1 MLCYLYHGCTIVA
14 KGCTMVQHNT
24 LWCKII
30 VPWWYKDAPW
40 HRYNYHG
47 ASYVYYGI
55 PLFTMVY
62 HCSPWYTMVI
72 TWYLFIRECIVVISL
87 GLIAQYNKTE
97 EKILIIIFTEWQMM
111 FKSMHQ
117 CSKNQMA
124 QYLATAVQYFNYWSS
139 LNARHCNF
147 SHLCLYIYIII
158 HLCHGA
164 KWKKHMNDN
173 TTLVLS
179 CWLHGLAT
187 AAWNGWMWIG
197 MKIFNKKV
205 LNCEK

>member
-1 MLCYLYHGCTIVA
+1 MHHGMD
-14 KGCTMVQHNT
+14 TM
-24 LWCKII
+24 
-30 VPWWYKDAPW
+30 
-40 HRYNYHG
+40 YHG
-47 ASYVYYGI
+47 ASYVSYGIPLFTMVYHCLPWYTTVHHGI

-62 HCSPWYTMVI
+62 HCSPWYTMVVP
-72 TWYLFIRECIVVISL
+72 WYLFIRKRIVVISL
-87 GLIAQYNKTE
+87 GLVAQYNKTE

-111 FKSMHQ
+111 FKSMYQ

-124 QYLATAVQYFNYWSS
+124 QYLAMAVQYFNYWSS

-147 SHLCLYIYIII
+147 SHFCLYIYIIYLWYGPNATSKECGFHI
-158 HLCHGA
+158 
-164 KWKKHMNDN
+164 NN
-173 TTLVLS
+173 TTLVFS

-187 AAWNGWMWIG
+187 DAWNGWMWIG